1 MIYCSQRKGT
11 TPNTKTKG
19 EKTMIITT
27 RPLDKT
33 RRLAE
38 TGSLV
43 KTRRLAETGPL
54 VETRPLIKIYL

>member
-27 RPLDKT
+27 RPL
-33 RRLAE
+33 
-38 TGSLV
+38 V

-54 VETRPLIKIYL
+54 VETRSLIKIYL